1 MPFLRQ
7 LHLAVEKY
15 YHLGALSSTYKV
27 YRVGLSRYQSFC
39 TMAQKPPVPA
49 SEDTLLLITVHLAME
64 VISSNIKV
72 YLLAIRSS
80 HVRSGRHDDLAR
92 QLTPR
97 LQQAIK
103 GIQKTQVIARP
114 PRVHLPIITLDIMQ
128 GIHSVLAQQPQNYYN
143 MMIWAACIF
152 GFLRS
157 SEFTVPSQSQLILTL
172 MYISACQISPWTA
185 VTPLKWSKSTLNN
198 LKPILFDGE

>member
-64 VISSNIKV
+64 VISTSNIKV

-97 LQQAIK
+97 LQQVYQGHSKDSRSSPGLQGSTFPSSPLTLCKAY
-103 GIQKTQVIARP
+103 TQFLHSSPKI
-114 PRVHLPIITLDIMQ
+114 IIT
-128 GIHSVLAQQPQNYYN
+128 
-143 MMIWAACIF
+143 
-152 GFLRS
+152 
-157 SEFTVPSQSQLILTL
+157 
-172 MYISACQISPWTA
+172 
-185 VTPLKWSKSTLNN
+185 
-198 LKPILFDGE
+198 